1 MLAAGAA
8 QVQMMTE
15 MTEIIVPLPDDVA
28 GMSMD
33 TVAGSSSRQNS
44 AEAEAGA
51 KVADQ
56 VAAEAGVAA
65 KAEVEIKAA
74 AEAAAE
80 AAAGTEAAVEAQVHV
95 DSCNAVIATIATIV
109 ATEGAVPTRV
119 EA

>member
-1 MLAAGAA
+1 
-8 QVQMMTE
+8 MTE

-28 GMSMD
+28 GMTMD
-33 TVAGSSSRQNS
+33 TGSSSCQNS

-74 AEAAAE
+74 AEVAAE
-80 AAAGTEAAVEAQVHV
+80 ATAEAEAAVEAQVHV